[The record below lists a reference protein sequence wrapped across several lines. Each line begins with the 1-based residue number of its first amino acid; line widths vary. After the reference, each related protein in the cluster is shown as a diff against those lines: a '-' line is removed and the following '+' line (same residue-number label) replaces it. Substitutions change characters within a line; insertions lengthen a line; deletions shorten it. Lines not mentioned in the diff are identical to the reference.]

1 MIIKLRPNSITAFLL
16 LFIALFLIM
25 GIAGIGIILL
35 EQYAGITIIITP
47 LEIDSKAFYT
57 ASSFIGV
64 CGLFT
69 SSLMIYLMQERR
81 DSGFD
86 TGQRPEQL
94 DFANRRYNSDR
105 CSVLPEL

>member
-1 MIIKLRPNSITAFLL
+1 MIIKLRSNSVTALQL
-16 LFIALFLIM
+16 LFVALFLIM

-35 EQYAGITIIITP
+35 EQSGITTITTQ
-47 LEIDSKAFYT
+47 LEIDRKAFYA

-64 CGLFT
+64 CGLFI

-86 TGQRPEQL
+86 RRQRAEQL
-94 DFANRRYNSDR
+94 DFADRRENSDR
-105 CSVLPEL
+105 RSL

>member
-1 MIIKLRPNSITAFLL
+1 MIIKLRSNSITAFRL

-35 EQYAGITIIITP
+35 EQNADTSIITTP
-47 LEIDSKAFYT
+47 LEIDRKAFYA

-86 TGQRPEQL
+86 
-94 DFANRRYNSDR
+94 RR
-105 CSVLPEL
+105 